1 MYYTEM
7 QMLLIKLLKCVKW
20 SCTVSEKTAPH
31 GQFGPYLKSIYYMWT
46 LHLQRRGKGIDY
58 IKSPKKNSEEYL
70 LEVKTLIWTDLS
82 KGIKTKKLTQNFFA
96 LGLLLITTTLMMET
110 SESSGA
116 HCSHPS
122 SHSGSNPRGAGRPWS
137 HCNWDSYGILWPWD
151 DESVSS
157 TNKTHFPQSCRLH
170 PGRN

>member
-82 KGIKTKKLTQNFFA
+82 KGIKTKKLTQKFLYAGPVANNNHTHDGDQRIKWGSLFA
-96 LGLLLITTTLMMET
+96 SLLALRVESPGSWQTL
-110 SESSGA
+110 
-116 HCSHPS
+116 
-122 SHSGSNPRGAGRPWS
+122 
-137 HCNWDSYGILWPWD
+137 
-151 DESVSS
+151 VS
-157 TNKTHFPQSCRLH
+157 L
-170 PGRN
+170 